1 MKNLQNGQS
10 FRVYFKTWEQ
20 VTQNF
25 SVKINRLFLLFFS
38 GLLLTGCMKKENEDA
53 ANLQPDQTIT
63 ESTDLKSIYTSSDLS
78 AQTLRELQE
87 VKAATGRYSNLDN
100 AFKDNYKDIGL
111 KLEHMGYHF
120 LKAELVSPVFNLSKP
135 AILVY
140 NKRKNGSFELVA
152 VEYAV
157 PIDQQSPHTPPEG
170 FAGNADEW
178 DFNTLNTGWWTLH
191 AWVWKFNPDGVF
203 KPMNPLVIVK

>member
-10 FRVYFKTWEQ
+10 FRLNFKTWEQ

-25 SVKINRLFLLFFS
+25 PVKINRLFLLLFS

-140 NKRKNGSFELVA
+140 NKRKNASFELVA

-157 PIDQQSPHTPPEG
+157 PIDPQSPHTPPEG
-170 FAGNADEW
+170 FTGNADEW